1 MARPLPLDLFVE
13 VTTADG
19 TRYKWNANETAT
31 SRPINLSFRSKI
43 GEGFSDASLQLPRRI
58 DLDYPDLNL
67 GDTVSIVGAD
77 GGIVYEGYVAAMPR
91 ELSDRHVIGVTL

>member
-1 MARPLPLDLFVE
+1 MPRPLPLDLFVE
-13 VTTADG
+13 VTTPDG
-19 TRYKWNANETAT
+19 TRYKWNANEAPG

-67 GDTVSIVGAD
+67 G
-77 GGIVYEGYVAAMPR
+77 GYGH
-91 ELSDRHVIGVTL
+91 DRWCGRRDRV